1 MGSTLTRPRDG
12 FSSGQGSGVRHLL
25 LVVRA
30 GAQTPVNE
38 GRRGLARFRFSQLQE
53 PLVLGREVASRVCVA
68 CIPSDRKGLAP
79 AAAPVNLALIARP
92 AGFVHPPGATE
103 KLKRFRF
110 LPDILEP
117 KIANGI
123 ELKPGDG
130 FGGVTWQYL
139 A

>member
-1 MGSTLTRPRDG
+1 
-12 FSSGQGSGVRHLL
+12 
-25 LVVRA
+25 
-30 GAQTPVNE
+30 
-38 GRRGLARFRFSQLQE
+38 
-53 PLVLGREVASRVCVA
+53 VLGREVASRVCVA

-130 FGGVTWQYL
+130 FGGAL
-139 A
+139 AEHPVCSLPAAAPCVAPFSWPRRAL